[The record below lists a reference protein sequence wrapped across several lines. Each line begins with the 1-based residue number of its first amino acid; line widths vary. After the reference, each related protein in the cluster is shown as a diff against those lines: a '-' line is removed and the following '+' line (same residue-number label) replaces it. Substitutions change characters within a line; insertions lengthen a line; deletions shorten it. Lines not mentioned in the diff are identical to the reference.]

1 LTDPVFVSGAVQL
14 ELAFATAQARLANLA
29 RGGWLLTAS
38 RRAYREG
45 VNSLTHGGL
54 LDSGRGVSRLVS
66 VYCRDLIVRPA
77 SAHLAI
83 RWVAAGPGQGLYP
96 ALDADITLAPAG
108 KGATTLTLAAV
119 YRFSPRN
126 HGNDLDRAALRPIAD
141 VTIRALINRIAEA
154 MAIPSPAPG
163 PNGQITGAS

>member
-1 LTDPVFVSGAVQL
+1 MFVSGAVQL
-14 ELAFATAQARLANLA
+14 ELAFATAQVRLANLV

-38 RRAYREG
+38 RKAYSEG
-45 VNSLTHGGL
+45 VNSLTHGAL
-54 LDSGRGVSRLVS
+54 LDSGRGMSRLVS
-66 VYCRDLIVRPA
+66 VYCRGPVVRPA

-83 RWVAAGPGQGLYP
+83 RWVAAGPGQGSYP

-108 KGATTLTLAAV
+108 TGATALTLAAV
-119 YRFSPRN
+119 YRLSPRN
-126 HGNDLDRAALRPIAD
+126 HGNGLDRAALRPIAD
-141 VTIRALINRIAEA
+141 VTIRAFINRIAEA